1 MWFTLFIISSLLNIL
16 LFLYVRWLLKTI
28 TAINQDIETLTSMLS
43 EFSAHVKGLYELEMF
58 YGDETLRSLLDHSK
72 RLVDAIEDIDLVLNE
87 EKEEEVQIAAEAA
100 EEN

>member
-1 MWFTLFIISSLLNIL
+1 MWFTLFIISSLLNML

-58 YGDETLRSLLDHSK
+58 YGDETLKSLLDHSK
-72 RLVDAIEDIDLVLNE
+72 RLVDAIEDIALVLNE